1 MARVVIVGAG
11 ISGLSLAYRLTQL
24 TPAAEVLVLE
34 QGDRPGGTVWTEH
47 RAGFT
52 IELGPNAFIETKP
65 STLRLC
71 NEIGL
76 GGELLPASE
85 TSGKNRYLFLDEK
98 LHLLPK
104 NSLTSILRSPLLT
117 WRGKLRL
124 LSERFRPPRH
134 DTTAESIDAFV
145 RRRAGPEAARIFAD
159 AMVTGFFAG
168 DATLLSM
175 RAAFPRLVAFE
186 ESDGSVMKGIAR
198 LARERRAAA
207 ASRGE
212 PHQPAGRMWSFRAG
226 MRTLI
231 EALAQKLP
239 APPILGVHVQR
250 IARAIV
256 DSQSAAWTVRG
267 EGADR
272 WHADAVVLTCPS
284 YAQAGMVA
292 DLDAGLAAEIAGI
305 AYNRIA
311 VVALGYRQEDIPIKL
326 DGFGFIA
333 PQNTRRDILGVQWC
347 SSIFPGR
354 APPGFVLLRAMCGGW
369 NRPEI
374 VGWDESRLLD
384 AVRAELLTAMRIE
397 APPVFHH
404 VARWDR
410 AIPQYHLGH
419 LERVASIE
427 ARTKAHPG
435 LFVGGNAYHGVA
447 LNDCTEQAETLA
459 GQVADYLTRVSG

>member
-11 ISGLSLAYRLTQL
+11 ISGLSLAYRLNQL
-24 TPAAEVLVLE
+24 APTAEVVVLE

-52 IELGPNAFIETKP
+52 FELGPNGFIETKP

-71 NEIGL
+71 NEISL

-85 TSGKNRYLFLDEK
+85 TSARNRYLFLGGK
-98 LHLLPK
+98 LQLLP
-104 NSLTSILRSPLLT
+104 NSITSFLRSPLLT

-124 LSERFRPPRH
+124 LSERFRPARH
-134 DTTAESIDAFV
+134 DTTPESIDAFA
-145 RRRAGPEAARIFAD
+145 RRRAGPEAAQIFAD
-159 AMVTGFFAG
+159 AMVTGIFAG
-168 DATLLSM
+168 DPTLLSM

-186 ESDGSVMKGIAR
+186 ESDGSVIKGIAR
-198 LARERRAAA
+198 VARERRAAA
-207 ASRGE
+207 AARGE
-212 PHQPAGRMWSFRAG
+212 PHQPAGSMWSFRAG

-231 EALAQKLP
+231 EALGHKL
-239 APPILGVHVQR
+239 AVPPILGVRVQR
-250 IARAIV
+250 IERAIV

-267 EGADR
+267 QGVDC
-272 WHADAVVLTCPS
+272 WQADAIVLTCPS

-292 DLDAGLAAEIAGI
+292 HLDAGLAEEIAAI

-311 VVALGYRQEDIPIKL
+311 VVALGYRQEDVSIKL

-347 SSIFPGR
+347 SSIFPDR
-354 APPGFVLLRAMCGGW
+354 APPGLVLLRAMCGGW
-369 NRPEI
+369 NRPEM
-374 VGWDESRLLD
+374 VGWDEARLLN
-384 AVRAELLTAMRIE
+384 AVRAELRVAMKIE
-397 APPVFHH
+397 AAPVFHQL
-404 VARWDR
+404 VRWER

-427 ARTKAHPG
+427 ARTSAHPG
-435 LFVGGNAYHGVA
+435 LFLGGNAYHGVA
-447 LNDCTEQAETLA
+447 LNDCTEQAEIIA
-459 GQVADYLTRVSG
+459 GQVAQFLAHN

>member
-11 ISGLSLAYRLTQL
+11 ISGLSLAYRLNQL

-34 QGDRPGGTVWTEH
+34 QDDRPGGTVWTEH

-52 IELGPNAFIETKP
+52 IELGPNGFIETKP
-65 STLRLC
+65 STLTLC
-71 NEIGL
+71 KEIGL
-76 GGELLPASE
+76 GGELLPASA
-85 TSGKNRYLFLDEK
+85 TSAKNRYLFLDEK
-98 LHLLPK
+98 LHLLP
-104 NSLTSILRSPLLT
+104 NSITSFLRSPLLT
-117 WRGKLRL
+117 WRAKLRL
-124 LSERFRPPRH
+124 LSERFRRPRP
-134 DTTAESIDAFV
+134 DTDPESIDAFV
-145 RRRAGPEAARIFAD
+145 RRRAGPEAAQIFAD
-159 AMVTGFFAG
+159 AMVTGIFAG
-168 DATLLSM
+168 DPTLLSM

-186 ESDGSVMKGIAR
+186 ESDGSVIKGVVRA
-198 LARERRAAA
+198 ARERRAAA
-207 ASRGE
+207 AERAE
-212 PHQPAGRMWSFRAG
+212 PYRPAGSMWSFRAG

-231 EALAQKLP
+231 EALAQKVP
-239 APPILGVHVQR
+239 APPILGVRVQR
-250 IARAIV
+250 IERAIV

-311 VVALGYRQEDIPIKL
+311 VVALGYRQEDVPIKL

-374 VGWDESRLLD
+374 VGWDESRLLN

-397 APPVFHH
+397 APPVFDH

-419 LERVASIE
+419 LKRVASIE
-427 ARTKAHPG
+427 ARTKGHPG
-435 LFVGGNAYHGVA
+435 LFLSGNAYHGVA
-447 LNDCTEQAETLA
+447 LNDCTEQAEMLA
-459 GQVADYLTRVSG
+459 GQVADYLMRVSG